1 MKKVLWSKIEDETL
15 RKMVEVHGLH
25 NWTLISESIPGRS
38 RKSCRVRWN
47 NHLSPDI
54 EHKPF
59 TLQEDEIIVKAH
71 SELGNKW
78 ADIARML
85 PGRTDNAVK
94 NHWHSK
100 LKRRKFS
107 RIHQGDDDD
116 DDDDDDDN
124 DNTSRRDLPKFVL
137 PLRAV
142 IPENLNY
149 EEQQRILTMMNR
161 WYEEPRTLPLIDRLG
176 VTNSTDDEPP
186 SSIMSTIPFE
196 DPCTELT
203 LRPPGEQGNIVAR
216 EPSNNASAARDGFE
230 SLSSTSTGC
239 MD

>member
-15 RKMVEVHGLH
+15 RKMVEEHGLH
-25 NWTLISESIPGRS
+25 NWTLISGSIPGRS

-47 NHLSPDI
+47 NHLSQNI

-71 SELGNKW
+71 GELGNKW

-85 PGRTDNAVK
+85 LGRTDNAVK

-100 LKRRKFS
+100 LKRHKFS

-116 DDDDDDDN
+116 DDDN
-124 DNTSRRDLPKFVL
+124 KSRRDLPEVIL
-137 PLRAV
+137 PLKIV
-142 IPENLNY
+142 IPANLNY
-149 EEQQRILTMMNR
+149 EEQQRILMMMNS

-176 VTNSTDDEPP
+176 VTNSDDEPP
-186 SSIMSTIPFE
+186 SSIMSTMAFE

-203 LRPPGEQGNIVAR
+203 LRPPGQ
-216 EPSNNASAARDGFE
+216 
-230 SLSSTSTGC
+230 
-239 MD
+239 